1 MFKNLMTLKKS
12 SQGVWTQEDSDLI
25 KLCIDILLIN
35 VLWQH
40 FSHTI

>member
-12 SQGVWTQEDSDLI
+12 SQRVWIQEDSDLI

-40 FSHTI
+40 FSHTF

>member
-1 MFKNLMTLKKS
+1 MFKNLMMTLKES
-12 SQGVWTQEDSDLI
+12 SQRVWTEEENDLI

-40 FSHTI
+40 F